1 MDWKHG
7 QIIVIGATNISNVL
21 DPALRRP
28 GRFDRELS
36 IPIPDKNSRLE
47 ILQIHTRGMPLAEEV
62 DLEKLAEITH
72 GFVGA
77 DLEALAREAAMAALR
92 KILPK
97 VDFELADIPY
107 ETLLELEVTANNFM
121 EALKE
126 IEPSAIRE
134 VFIEV
139 PDV

>member
-107 ETLLELEVTANNFM
+107 ETLLELKVTVYNFIYAKFLLRCPM
-121 EALKE
+121 FNG
-126 IEPSAIRE
+126 
-134 VFIEV
+134 VM
-139 PDV
+139 

>member
-107 ETLLELEVTANNFM
+107 ETLLELKVTAYNFM

-126 IEPSAIRE
+126 LEPSAIRE

>member
-62 DLEKLAEITH
+62 DLEKLTEITH

-77 DLEALAREAAMAALR
+77 DLGALAREAAMAALR

-107 ETLLELEVTANNFM
+107 ETLLELKVTVYNFIYAKFLLRCLM
-121 EALKE
+121 LNGAM
-126 IEPSAIRE
+126 
-134 VFIEV
+134 
-139 PDV
+139 